1 MALYIALEGGE
12 GSGKSSQAR
21 RLARR
26 LDAVL
31 TREPGGTT
39 LGSELRKL
47 LLAPDMPAVSPR
59 AEALLMAADRAEHM
73 ALVIEP
79 ALADRRHVV
88 SDRSV
93 YSSLAY
99 QGGARGLGIEQIR
112 RLNDFAVGGVL
123 PDVVVLLELAPE
135 VAASRLSGIPD
146 KLEAAGTRFHDT
158 VLTTYRQLAAR
169 EPDRFLIV
177 AADGGYAK
185 VEAAIWARI
194 EPLVEADSQ

>member
-12 GSGKSSQAR
+12 GSGKSSQAK

-26 LDAVL
+26 LGAVL
-31 TREPGGTT
+31 THEPGGTT

-47 LLAPDMPAVSPR
+47 LLAPDLPEVSPR

-112 RLNDFAVGGVL
+112 RLNSFAVGGVL
-123 PDVVVLLELAPE
+123 PDVVVLLDVSPH
-135 VAASRLSGIPD
+135 VASSRLSGIPD
-146 KLEAAGTRFHDT
+146 KLEAAGRRFHDT
-158 VLTTYRQLAAR
+158 VLATYRQLAAQ

-177 AADGGYAK
+177 TADGDFAQ
-185 VEAAIWARI
+185 VEAAIWAAI
-194 EPLVEADSQ
+194 EPLVEADAQ